1 MKHVG
6 IIGGIGPEA
15 TMDYYRAIIAGV
27 QQVKHST
34 AVLPEISIRSIDMYR
49 MFSMLDREDYPAVEA
64 YLGDAA
70 EDLRHGGADFGLMC
84 GNTPHIVFDGIQ
96 RRTALPLLSIVTS
109 ALQEAQRRGLLRLGL
124 LGTKF
129 TMHHD
134 FFTSAFQAAG
144 IAMVTPEAADQE
156 LIHARIVDELEQGI
170 VRDETRTLLLG
181 IVSRMVAEHGLD
193 GIVLGCTELP
203 LILSPENMPVATL
216 DIADIHIR
224 AIVARILAD

>member
-109 ALQEAQRRGLLRLGL
+109 ALQEAQRRGLHRLGL

-144 IAMVTPEAADQE
+144 IAMVTPE
-156 LIHARIVDELEQGI
+156 GP
-170 VRDETRTLLLG
+170 TR
-181 IVSRMVAEHGLD
+181 S
-193 GIVLGCTELP
+193 
-203 LILSPENMPVATL
+203 SSMPVSWTSWSKASCATRHGRCCWVSSP
-216 DIADIHIR
+216 AWSPNMGWTASCSGAPNSR
-224 AIVARILAD
+224 